1 MLCCNKAVAEIPDEI
16 CNTVQPSS
24 IFILG
29 HIIAFRMP
37 HDAGNRCSIVN
48 MLIKMCGARGA
59 LCSLATL
66 LKTAPF
72 HAEFG
77 VFVWRGS
84 LRNPKKLI
92 SILHFNRVCKKYTYG
107 YDS

>member
-16 CNTVQPSS
+16 CNTVQPSY

-37 HDAGNRCSIVN
+37 HDAGKRCGIVN
-48 MLIKMCGARGA
+48 TLTKMCGARGV
-59 LCSLATL
+59 LCALATW
-66 LKTAPF
+66 LKNCTFNP
-72 HAEFG
+72 EFE
-77 VFVWRGS
+77 VFVRRGS

-92 SILHFNRVCKKYTYG
+92 ST
-107 YDS
+107 

>member
-16 CNTVQPSS
+16 CINTVQPSY

-37 HDAGNRCSIVN
+37 HYAGNRCSIVN
-48 MLIKMCGARGA
+48 MLTKMCGARGV
-59 LCSLATL
+59 LCALATL

-72 HAEFG
+72 HPQFE
-77 VFVWRGS
+77 VFVWRES

-92 SILHFNRVCKKYTYG
+92 SNTSVIGKY
-107 YDS
+107 